1 MLVMKG
7 SSSRAVAIWLL
18 TCAAFTLSMVVVGG
32 LTRLTRSGLSIV
44 EWAPITGVLPPLS
57 HQAWLDAFAA
67 YRATPEGS
75 TVNAGMSLEG
85 FQQIFLVE
93 WVHRLLGRFVGI
105 VVVLVPFI
113 YFLAT
118 RRLAGA
124 RALRVLGIFALGGLQ
139 GFVGWY
145 MVASGLVDE
154 PRVSHYRLTLHL
166 GMALTIFSLL
176 LWSALDELA
185 DASVMPKP
193 TTVPSPLRP
202 FAWATVALV
211 AVTVAWGGF
220 MAGLHAGHVA
230 PTFPTMNGAW
240 TPTGM
245 FIHEPAWLSFFE
257 NALTVHFVHRT
268 LAWCAALGVLV
279 TFGAAYVLRAPPATR
294 AAATTLGVL
303 VTLQIVLG
311 AFTVLHHVPI
321 ALASVHQLNA
331 SLLLGAAIWLA
342 HTVRRTGP

>member
-1 MLVMKG
+1 MKG
-7 SSSRAVAIWLL
+7 PSNRPVAVWLL
-18 TCAAFTLSMVVVGG
+18 TCAAFTLAMVVVGG

-44 EWAPITGVLPPLS
+44 EWAPITGILPPLS

-67 YRATPEGS
+67 YRQTPEG
-75 TVNAGMSLEG
+75 TLVNAGMSLEG

-93 WVHRLLGRFVGI
+93 WAHRLLGRLTGL
-105 VVVLVPFI
+105 VVFVPFL

-118 RRLAGA
+118 RALAGR

-145 MVASGLVDE
+145 MVKSGLVDE

-166 GMALTIFSLL
+166 AMALTIFSLL
-176 LWSALDELA
+176 VWSALDELA
-185 DASVMPKP
+185 GAAGAPRS
-193 TTVPSPLRP
+193 TNAPSPLRP
-202 FAWATVALV
+202 FAWATLSLV

-230 PTFPTMNGAW
+230 PTFPSMNGAW
-240 TPTGM
+240 IPSGM
-245 FIHEPAWLSFFE
+245 FIHQPPWLGLFE

-268 LAWCAALGVLV
+268 LAYCASLGVIV
-279 TFGAAYVLRAPPATR
+279 TFAAVKLLRAPTSVNAPAV
-294 AAATTLGVL
+294 ALLGLVVL
-303 VTLQIVLG
+303 QVTLG

-321 ALASVHQLNA
+321 ALASLHQLNA
-331 SLLLGAAIWLA
+331 ALLLGAAVWLA
-342 HTVRRTGP
+342 HAVRKA